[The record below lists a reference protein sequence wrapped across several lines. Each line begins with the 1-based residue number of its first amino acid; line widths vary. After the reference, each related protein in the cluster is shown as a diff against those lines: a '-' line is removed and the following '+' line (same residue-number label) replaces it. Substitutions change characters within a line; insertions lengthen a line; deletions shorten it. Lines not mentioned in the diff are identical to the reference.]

1 MNARISSSPASLSED
16 APSMVS
22 GVLVSGVQKRAR
34 VATRVDTGGKVQY
47 LKDVTDPR
55 GPGGRLYL
63 NTPPGE
69 RGEFR
74 SIPDGVGRFI
84 EVSQEIGGGGTNNSI
99 FLRR

>member
-1 MNARISSSPASLSED
+1 MG
-16 APSMVS
+16 APTLYVE
-22 GVLVSGVQKRAR
+22 VEVCQKRAR

-84 EVSQEIGGGGTNNSI
+84 EVSQEIGG
-99 FLRR
+99 